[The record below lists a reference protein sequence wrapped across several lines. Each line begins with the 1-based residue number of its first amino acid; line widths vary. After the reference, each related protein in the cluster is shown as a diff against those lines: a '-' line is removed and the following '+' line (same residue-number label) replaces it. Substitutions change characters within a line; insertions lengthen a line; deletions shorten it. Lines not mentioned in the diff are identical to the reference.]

1 MRRTAV
7 IGTCIAAVALTAPAF
22 APPGASSS
30 PSSPPP
36 PALSAEGL
44 RTLDDV
50 SRSHPAA
57 VRDRH
62 AAAATS
68 AQVRPVPRVPA
79 GVPPATATRPYTVR
93 SGDNL
98 WSIASAH
105 GTTVEALA
113 AANDL
118 DPGGILQPGRTIE
131 IPSAGVPGPAAARPP
146 ASVRRIRP
154 AETVVHVVRS
164 GESLWAI
171 SQRYGVRLE
180 ELMADNDLGDDG
192 WIRPGQRIRIVG
204 PAVPRHRQVAGQTR
218 STTPSAADMRALH
231 ASGGF
236 VWPARG
242 VITSR
247 FGWRYR
253 RHHNGIDIAAPRGT
267 PIYAARDGVVE
278 FAGWRGGYGRVVYLD
293 HGAGIVTVYG
303 HASELLVRAGEQVKK
318 GQLIARVG
326 CTGVCTGSHLHF
338 EVRVAGRAVN
348 PLGYL
353 R

>member
-7 IGTCIAAVALTAPAF
+7 IGTWIAAVALIAPSFAPAGVSF
-22 APPGASSS
+22 Q
-30 PSSPPP
+30 PSRPSPP
-36 PALSAEGL
+36 AVSAEGL
-44 RTLDDV
+44 RTLHGL
-50 SRSHPAA
+50 SLSHPAA
-57 VRDRH
+57 VRDRRPAAP
-62 AAAATS
+62 AAA
-68 AQVRPVPRVPA
+68 RPAPA
-79 GVPPATATRPYTVR
+79 PAGPPGVPPAAATRPYTVR
-93 SGDNL
+93 SGDSL
-98 WSIASAH
+98 WSIANAH

-118 DPGGILQPGRTIE
+118 DAGAILQPGRTLE
-131 IPSAGVPGPAAARPP
+131 VPGASAPRPAAARPAP
-146 ASVRRIRP
+146 VRRPRP
-154 AETVVHVVRS
+154 TETLVHVVRS
-164 GESLWAI
+164 GETLWAVA
-171 SQRYGVRLE
+171 QRYGVRLE
-180 ELMADNDLGDDG
+180 DLMADNDLGDDG
-192 WIRPGQRIRIVG
+192 WIRPGQRIRVVG

-218 STTPSAADMRALH
+218 SAAPSADDMRALQ

-253 RHHNGIDIAAPRGT
+253 RHHNGIDIASPRGT

-278 FAGWRGGYGRVVYLD
+278 FAGWRGGYGRVVYID

-303 HASELLVRAGEQVKK
+303 HASALLVRTGEHVKR

>member
-1 MRRTAV
+1 LRRTAV
-7 IGTCIAAVALTAPAF
+7 IGTWIAAVALIAPAF
-22 APPGASSS
+22 APSGVSSPPS
-30 PSSPPP
+30 HPSSP
-36 PALSAEGL
+36 AVSAEGL
-44 RTLDDV
+44 RALRAL
-50 SRSHPAA
+50 SLARPAA

-62 AAAATS
+62 PGAPAQASGAPAAA
-68 AQVRPVPRVPA
+68 PA
-79 GVPPATATRPYTVR
+79 GVPPAAATRPYTVR
-93 SGDNL
+93 SGDSL
-98 WSIASAH
+98 WSIAHAH
-105 GTTVEALA
+105 GTTVEALV

-118 DPGGILQPGRTIE
+118 DAGGILQPGRTLQ
-131 IPSAGVPGPAAARPP
+131 VPGAGQPRPAAARP
-146 ASVRRIRP
+146 AAVRRPRP
-154 AETVVHVVRS
+154 TETLVHVVRS
-164 GESLWAI
+164 GETLWAI
-171 SQRYGVRLE
+171 AQRYDVRLE
-180 ELMADNDLGDDG
+180 DLMADNDLGDDG

-218 STTPSAADMRALH
+218 SAASSADDMRALR

-253 RHHNGIDIAAPRGT
+253 RHHNGIDIASPHGT
-267 PIYAARDGVVE
+267 PIYAARDGIVE
-278 FAGWRGGYGRVVYLD
+278 FAGWRGGYGRVVHID
-293 HGAGIVTVYG
+293 HGGGIVTVYG
-303 HASELLVRAGEQVKK
+303 HASALLVRAGEQVKR